1 MEPGAALQQ
10 LMQGLQVALAWHNL
24 AAALAGAT
32 LGTLI
37 GVLPGLGPVAT
48 MAMLLPTVYAMDVTS
63 ALIMLAGIFYGAQYG
78 GSTTSILLNVPGEAS
93 SVMTAVDGHA
103 MARRGR
109 AGVALAVAALGSF
122 FAGTVGTAVVALLAA
137 PLAAVALA
145 FGPRENFA
153 LLVFGL
159 VSSVVLVRGSLLK
172 GLGVMLLG
180 MLLGQ
185 INTDRISGVARYS
198 MGWVE
203 LTDGIGVVVVAMG
216 VFGIAEVVLS
226 LDRSSTLGAV
236 AVRQVQAVWP
246 TRQDWAQAWPAVLR
260 GTMVG
265 TLLGLKPG
273 SGPVMASFMAYALE
287 KKCSGG
293 PGEPAF
299 GQGNLRGVAAPE
311 AANNAAAQVSFI
323 PMLTL
328 GIPPGPVM
336 AMMVAAMMI
345 KGIAPGPQVMTAN
358 PNLFWGLI
366 ASMWVG
372 NLMLLVLNLPLVGLW
387 AGLLRVPYRLLYPAI
402 LAFSCIGLYSLN
414 HMGFEVVLGALFG
427 LLGVVLRRLGN
438 DMAPLVLG
446 FVLGAPI
453 EDNLR
458 RSLLLA
464 HGDWSTLWSRPLAA
478 ALLGATVVLV
488 LGVAWSRARRT
499 SDRRSEHVD

>member
-1 MEPGAALQQ
+1 MDSASALQH
-10 LMQGLQVALAWHNL
+10 LAHGLQVALTWQNL
-24 AAALAGAT
+24 ASAFIGAT

-48 MAMLLPTVYAMDVTS
+48 MAMLLPTVYAMDATS
-63 ALIMLAGIFYGAQYG
+63 ALIMLAGIYYGAQYG
-78 GSTTSILLNVPGEAS
+78 GSTTSILINVPGEAS
-93 SVMTAVDGHA
+93 AVMTALDGHA

-109 AGVALAVAALGSF
+109 AGTALAVAAIGSF

-137 PLAAVALA
+137 PLAEVTLA

-159 VSSVVLVRGSLLK
+159 VSSVILVRGSLLK
-172 GLGVMLLG
+172 GLAVMLLG

-198 MGWVE
+198 LGLVE

-216 VFGIAEVVLS
+216 VFGIAEVILS
-226 LDRSSTLGAV
+226 VKERSHDSAV
-236 AVRQVQAVWP
+236 MPVGGLWP
-246 TRQDWAQAWPAVLR
+246 TRADWAAAWPAVLR

-265 TLLGLKPG
+265 ALLGLKPG

-287 KKCSGG
+287 KKCRG
-293 PGEPAF
+293 PAGEPAF
-299 GQGNLRGVAAPE
+299 GEGNLRGVAAPE

-336 AMMVAAMMI
+336 AMMVAAMTI
-345 KGIAPGPQVMTAN
+345 KGIAPGPQVMTHN
-358 PNLFWGLI
+358 PDLFWGLV

-387 AGLLRVPYRLLYPAI
+387 VQLLRVPYRVLYPAI
-402 LAFSCIGLYSLN
+402 LAFCCIGLYTLN
-414 HMGFEVVLGALFG
+414 NMAFEVMLGALFG
-427 LLGVVLRRLGN
+427 LVGVVLRQLGN
-438 DMAPLVLG
+438 DVAPLILG
-446 FVLGAPI
+446 FILGPAI
-453 EDNLR
+453 EENLR

-464 HGDWSTLWSRPLAA
+464 HGDWATLWSRPLPAV
-478 ALLGATVVLV
+478 LLAATVLLV
-488 LGVAWSRARRT
+488 AAVAWGRRARPVN
-499 SDRRSEHVD
+499 SG